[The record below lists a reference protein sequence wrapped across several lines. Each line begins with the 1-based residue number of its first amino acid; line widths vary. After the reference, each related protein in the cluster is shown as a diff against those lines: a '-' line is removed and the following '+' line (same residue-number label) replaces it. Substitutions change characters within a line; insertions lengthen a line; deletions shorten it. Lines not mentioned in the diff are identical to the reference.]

1 MTCGRRSLTVSILAW
16 VWASGAP
23 RAEQDRRPAGRATQK
38 GGDAPGKGS
47 KPAAPPTMPAS
58 GKAGQPKQQYNPKE
72 LGVDK
77 SVPW

>member
-1 MTCGRRSLTVSILAW
+1 MACMRRSLTLSILAW
-16 VWASGAP
+16 VCTGGAL
-23 RAEQDRRPAGRATQK
+23 RAEQDRRPAGRVTQK

-47 KPAAPPTMPAS
+47 KPAAPPTMPAPE
-58 GKAGQPKQQYNPKE
+58 KAGQPKQQYNPKE